1 MQINESLANSK
12 GSQEAH
18 CAFGAFTSGAKR
30 SEAELERELD
40 QLLKSLSMKERMH
53 LMSGDGNLIAGTR
66 AMSKRYN
73 EVPVVAGAID
83 RLGIPG
89 LRFTDGPRGVV
100 MHHSTAFPSPMARGA
115 SFDPDLEERI
125 GEAIGV
131 EARTQGA
138 NLFAGVC
145 INLLRHPAWGRAQ
158 ETYGEDS
165 YLLGEM
171 GVALINGT
179 QRHVMACVKHF
190 AANSME
196 NSRLWLDV
204 RVSDSDLRDIYLPHF
219 RKCIE
224 AGAAGVMT
232 SYNSVN
238 GSPCGQHHELITE
251 TLKGEWRFEGFVI
264 SDFTWGIRN
273 AADAVNA
280 GMDVEMPFRW
290 RFRSLPR
297 LLASGKIS
305 AERINDAA
313 RRVLRMQVR
322 FGSRGDFAKYRSDA
336 VAGDEH
342 RTLARTAAVESMVL
356 LRNENAPIPLQNK
369 HSDTSAT
376 PQPLLP
382 LDTSKIRSVAVIGWL
397 AAEQNIGDLG
407 SSQVHPPSVV
417 TLLHGLS
424 SAGMQYGLDVRY
436 HDGIDCS
443 GAAALVSQCDAVV
456 LVAGSS
462 YRDEGEWIIRA
473 GGDRSSLRLSEHDE
487 RLIGEVVAANP
498 ATAVVL
504 MGGSA
509 FVTDTW
515 HSTVPAVLMAWYPG
529 MEGGHAVAD
538 LIFGRS
544 SPSGRLPCTWPA
556 STNKLPPFQRFTRHI
571 EYGPLHGYR
580 LMEASGQ
587 RPSFP
592 FGFGLGYS
600 SIEWGE
606 PVLDQVAANASGS
619 FTAVISVGLTN
630 TGSTAGTEV
639 VQVYLAQ
646 SLGSYSA
653 PLLTLNGFKKVR
665 IEAGGSATAR
675 VTLELQELPEVAFV
689 GPDADPVSHRA
700 VRLSNF

>member
-1 MQINESLANSK
+1 MQGNEPRSQSEA
-12 GSQEAH
+12 SQEAQN
-18 CAFGAFTSGAKR
+18 AFGAFTAELGR
-30 SEAELERELD
+30 SHLEAEAELD
-40 QLLKSLSMKERMH
+40 HLLESLSMQERMH
-53 LMSGDGNLIAGTR
+53 LMSGDGQFIKGTR

-73 EVPVVAGAID
+73 AVPVVAGAIA

-100 MHHSTAFPSPMARGA
+100 MYNSTAFPSPMARGA
-115 SFDPDLEERI
+115 TFDPALEEQI
-125 GEAIGV
+125 GDAIGV

-196 NSRLWLDV
+196 NSRLWLNVKVD
-204 RVSDSDLRDIYLPHF
+204 DSDLRDIYLPHF

-232 SYNSVN
+232 AYNSVN
-238 GSPCGQHHELITE
+238 GSPCGQNSQLINE
-251 TLKGEWRFEGFVI
+251 TLKGEWGFEGFVI

-290 RFRSLPR
+290 RFRALPR

-305 AERINDAA
+305 ADRINDAA
-313 RRVLRMQVR
+313 RRVLRMQAR
-322 FGSRGDFAKYRSDA
+322 FGSRGEFERYQPDV
-336 VAGDEH
+336 VAGAEH
-342 RTLARTAAVESMVL
+342 RALARIAAVESMVL
-356 LRNENAPIPLQNK
+356 LRNEAAPISPQVK
-369 HSDTSAT
+369 PSGTSIGS
-376 PQPLLP
+376 PPLLP
-382 LDTSKIRSVAVIGWL
+382 FDGSHLGSVAVVGWL

-417 TLLHGLS
+417 TLLQGLTA
-424 SAGMQYGLDVRY
+424 AGTEYGIDIRY
-436 HDGIDCS
+436 HDGIDTS
-443 GAAALVSQCDAVV
+443 GAVALVSRCDAVV
-456 LVAGSS
+456 IVAGSS
-462 YRDEGEWIIRA
+462 FRDEGEWIIRA
-473 GGDRSSLRLSEHDE
+473 GGDRSSLRLCEHDE
-487 RLIGEVVAANP
+487 ELIHQVSAANP
-498 ATAVVL
+498 STAVVL

-515 HSTVPAVLMAWYPG
+515 HSRVPALLMAWYPG
-529 MEGGHAVAD
+529 MEGGHALAD
-538 LIFGRS
+538 LLFGRS

-556 STNKLPPFQRFTRHI
+556 SGNTLPPFQRFARSI

-587 RPSFP
+587 KPSFP
-592 FGFGLGYS
+592 FGFGLGYD
-600 SIEWGE
+600 SIDWAE
-606 PVLDQVAANASGS
+606 PVLDHVTPNASGG
-619 FTAVISVGLTN
+619 FTVVVSVALTN
-630 TGSTAGTEV
+630 SGSTAATEV

-646 SLGSYSA
+646 SLGSHIA
-653 PLLTLNGFKKVR
+653 PLLTLNGFTKVR
-665 IEAGGSATAR
+665 IQAGGSATAR
-675 VTLELQELPEVAFV
+675 VTLELEELPEVAFV
-689 GPDADPVSHRA
+689 GPDADPVNHRT
-700 VRLSNF
+700 VRLSGR